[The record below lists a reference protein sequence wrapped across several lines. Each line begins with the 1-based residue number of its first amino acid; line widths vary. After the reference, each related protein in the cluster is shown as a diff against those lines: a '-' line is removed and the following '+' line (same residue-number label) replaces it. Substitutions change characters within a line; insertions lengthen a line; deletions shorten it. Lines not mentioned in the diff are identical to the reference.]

1 MHRHP
6 ADPPQGRPRN
16 LLGFKDATSNPR
28 RGRDLDRHVWIAGR
42 DRSWMVGGTYLVV
55 RRVQIL
61 LDAWSALSLEEREH
75 VIGRHRDSGAP
86 LGRTHEFDRMPLD
99 DTVPADAHARIAA
112 PLDGEAPLLR
122 RGYSFDD
129 GDGDAGLLLLLY
141 QRDPRRQFVPLQ
153 RRLAERDALAR
164 FTSPV
169 GSAIFAIP
177 PGARPDRPL
186 AHDLLS

>member
-1 MHRHP
+1 
-6 ADPPQGRPRN
+6 
-16 LLGFKDATSNPR
+16 
-28 RGRDLDRHVWIAGR
+28 
-42 DRSWMVGGTYLVV
+42 V
-55 RRVQIL
+55 RRVRVL
-61 LDAWSALSLEEREH
+61 LDAWTALSLQERER

-86 LGRTHEFDRMPLD
+86 LGRTHEFDPMPLD
-99 DTVPADAHARIAA
+99 DTVAADAHARLAA
-112 PLDGEAPLLR
+112 PLDGEAQLLR

-177 PGARPDRPL
+177 PGARPGQPL